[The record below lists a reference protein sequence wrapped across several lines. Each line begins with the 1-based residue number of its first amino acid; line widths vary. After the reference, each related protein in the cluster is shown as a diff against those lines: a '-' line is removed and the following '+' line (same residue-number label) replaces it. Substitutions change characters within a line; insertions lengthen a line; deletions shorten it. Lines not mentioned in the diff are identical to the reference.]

1 MKMWSLRVII
11 LLLFCY
17 GEYTGGAEGP
27 DCSRYCL
34 DFSLTRRDK
43 RWRVSGVGMT
53 LSQCERRGG
62 GGEIPSV
69 HCGNQWKARS
79 FILGSR

>member
-27 DCSRYCL
+27 DFSRYCL
-34 DFSLTRRDK
+34 DFSLTRREK

-53 LSQCERRGG
+53 LSQCE
-62 GGEIPSV
+62 
-69 HCGNQWKARS
+69 
-79 FILGSR
+79 